1 MKIKVR
7 LSDAGLRDAERQI
20 QEYKTTLNQKAQEF
34 ARALAQKGID
44 VATVRFANAQY
55 AGDND
60 VTVKRD
66 PVQTSNG
73 FAIVAHGKAAAFI
86 EFGTGVTH
94 QGWGAAGT
102 VGPLPL
108 PDNIGEHG
116 TYGKENGK
124 HKRWYYYGDPGNAGT
139 YVDTVPGKGQ
149 LNYTSG
155 NDAAMAMWGAVEE
168 MASQVEA
175 TWREVWN
182 S

>member
-20 QEYKTTLNQKAQEF
+20 QEYKATLNKKAQEF
-34 ARALAQKGID
+34 AKALADKGLD
-44 VATVRFANAQY
+44 VAKVRFANAQY

-60 VTVKRD
+60 VTVEHD
-66 PVQTSNG
+66 PVQTPNG
-73 FAIVAHGKAAAFI
+73 FAIVAHGKAVAFI
-86 EFGTGVTH
+86 EFGTGVSH
-94 QGWGAAGT
+94 SAYGGE
-102 VGPLPL
+102 L
-108 PDNIGEHG
+108 PDGVGKHG
-116 TYGKENGK
+116 TYGKGNGQ
-124 HKRWYYYGDPGNAGT
+124 HKRWYYYGESGNAGT
-139 YVDTVPGKGQ
+139 PVKQVDGKGQ

-155 NDAAMAMWGAVEE
+155 NEPAMAMWGAVEE

>member
-7 LSDAGLRDAERQI
+7 LSDAGLKQAEEDIRK
-20 QEYKTTLNQKAQEF
+20 YKTTLNQKAQLF
-34 ARALAQKGID
+34 ARALADKGLA
-44 VATVRFANAQY
+44 VAKIRFSNAQY
-55 AGDND
+55 AGKND
-60 VTVKRD
+60 VKCEVS
-66 PVQTSNG
+66 QNGTSCTILAEG
-73 FAIVAHGKAAAFI
+73 QAVAHI

-124 HKRWYYYGDPGNAGT
+124 HKRWYYYGESGNAGT
-139 YVDTVPGKGQ
+139 PVKEVDGNGQ

>member
-20 QEYKTTLNQKAQEF
+20 QEYKATLNQKAQEF
-34 ARALAQKGID
+34 AKALAQKGID

-60 VTVKRD
+60 VTVERD
-66 PVQTSNG
+66 PVQTPNG
-73 FAIVAHGKAAAFI
+73 FAIVAYGKAVAFI
-86 EFGTGVTH
+86 EFGTGVMH
-94 QGWGAAGT
+94 SAYSGELPAG
-102 VGPLPL
+102 V
-108 PDNIGEHG
+108 GEHG

-124 HKRWYYYGDPGNAGT
+124 HKRWYYYGESGNAGT
-139 YVDTVPGKGQ
+139 PVKEVDGKGQ

-175 TWREVWN
+175 TWREVW
-182 S
+182 SS

>member
-1 MKIKVR
+1 MR

-20 QEYKTTLNQKAQEF
+20 QKHKTTLNKKAQEV
-34 ARALAQKGID
+34 AKALADKGLD
-44 VATVRFANAQY
+44 VAKVRFANAQY
-55 AGDND
+55 AGSND
-60 VTVKRD
+60 VSCRVE
-66 PVQTSNG
+66 QNG
-73 FAIVAHGKAAAFI
+73 NICTIVAEGKAVAHI

-124 HKRWYYYGDPGNAGT
+124 HKRWYYYGESGNAGT

>member
-20 QEYKTTLNQKAQEF
+20 QEYKTTLNKKAQEF
-34 ARALAQKGID
+34 AKALAQKGID

-60 VTVKRD
+60 VTVEHD
-66 PVQTSNG
+66 PVQTPNG
-73 FAIVAHGKAAAFI
+73 FAIVAHGKAVAFI
-86 EFGTGVTH
+86 EFGTGVMH
-94 QGWGAAGT
+94 SAYGGE
-102 VGPLPL
+102 LPN
-108 PDNIGEHG
+108 DVGEHG

-124 HKRWYYYGDPGNAGT
+124 HKRWYYYGESGNAGT
-139 YVDTVPGKGQ
+139 PVKEVDGKGQ

>member
-20 QEYKTTLNQKAQEF
+20 QEYKTTLNKKAQEF
-34 ARALAQKGID
+34 AKALAQKGID

-60 VTVKRD
+60 VTVEHD
-66 PVQTSNG
+66 PVQTPNG
-73 FAIVAHGKAAAFI
+73 FAIVAHGKAVAFI
-86 EFGTGVTH
+86 EFGTGVMH
-94 QGWGAAGT
+94 SAYGGE
-102 VGPLPL
+102 L
-108 PDNIGEHG
+108 PDGVGEHG
-116 TYGKENGK
+116 TYGKGNGQ
-124 HKRWYYYGDPGNAGT
+124 HKRWYYYGETGNAGT
-139 YVDTVPGKGQ
+139 PVKEVDGKGQ

-155 NDAAMAMWGAVEE
+155 NEPAMAMWGAVEE

>member
-60 VTVKRD
+60 VTVERD
-66 PVQTSNG
+66 PVQTPNG
-73 FAIVAHGKAAAFI
+73 FAIVAHGKAVAFI
-86 EFGTGVTH
+86 EFGTGVSH
-94 QGWGAAGT
+94 SAYGGE
-102 VGPLPL
+102 L
-108 PDNIGEHG
+108 PDGVGEHG
-116 TYGKENGK
+116 TYGNGNGQ
-124 HKRWYYYGDPGNAGT
+124 HKRWYYYGEPGNAGT
-139 YVDTVPGKGQ
+139 PVKQVDGKGQ

-155 NDAAMAMWGAVEE
+155 NEPAMAMWGAVEE

>member
-34 ARALAQKGID
+34 VRALADKGLD
-44 VATVRFANAQY
+44 VAKVRFANAEY
-55 AGDND
+55 AGSND
-60 VTVKRD
+60 VSCRVE
-66 PVQTSNG
+66 QNG
-73 FAIVAHGKAAAFI
+73 NTCTIVAEGKSVAFI
-86 EFGTGVTH
+86 EFGTGAHHNGYGGELPPGV
-94 QGWGAAGT
+94 GA
-102 VGPLPL
+102 
-108 PDNIGEHG
+108 HG
-116 TYGKENGK
+116 SYGKGQGANR
-124 HKRWYYYGDPGNAGT
+124 RWYYYGESGNAGAPVKQ
-139 YVDTVPGKGQ
+139 VDGKGQ

-155 NDAAMAMWGAVEE
+155 NEPAMAMWGAVEE

>member
-20 QEYKTTLNQKAQEF
+20 QEYKATLNQKAQEF
-34 ARALAQKGID
+34 AKALAKKGID

-60 VTVKRD
+60 VTVEHD
-66 PVQTSNG
+66 PVQTPNG
-73 FAIVAHGKAAAFI
+73 FAIVAHGKAVAFI
-86 EFGTGVTH
+86 EFGTGVMH
-94 QGWGAAGT
+94 SAYGGE
-102 VGPLPL
+102 L
-108 PDNIGEHG
+108 PDGVGEHG

-149 LNYTSG
+149 LNYTDG
-155 NDAAMAMWGAVEE
+155 NEPAMAMWGAVEE

-175 TWREVWN
+175 TWREVW
-182 S
+182 SS

>member
-20 QEYKTTLNQKAQEF
+20 QEYKTTLNKK
-34 ARALAQKGID
+34 ARALAFRLSWLGLE
-44 VATVRFANAQY
+44 VAKVRFANAEY
-55 AGDND
+55 AGSND
-60 VTVKRD
+60 VKCHINQKDKTC
-66 PVQTSNG
+66 T
-73 FAIVAHGKAAAFI
+73 IVAEGKSVAFI

-94 QGWGAAGT
+94 LGWGAAGT

-124 HKRWYYYGDPGNAGT
+124 HKRWYYYGESGNAGT
-139 YVDTVPGKGQ
+139 PVKEVDGKGQ

>member
-7 LSDAGLRDAERQI
+7 LSDAGLRDTERQI

-34 ARALAQKGID
+34 AKALAQKGID

-60 VTVKRD
+60 VTVEHD
-66 PVQTSNG
+66 PVQTPNG
-73 FAIVAHGKAAAFI
+73 FAIVAHGKAVAFI
-86 EFGTGVTH
+86 EFGTGVSH
-94 QGWGAAGT
+94 SAYGGE
-102 VGPLPL
+102 L
-108 PDNIGEHG
+108 PDGVGEHG
-116 TYGKENGK
+116 TYGKGNGQ
-124 HKRWYYYGDPGNAGT
+124 HKRWYYYGESGNAGT
-139 YVDTVPGKGQ
+139 PVKQVDGKGQ

>member
-20 QEYKTTLNQKAQEF
+20 QEYKATLNKKAQEF
-34 ARALAQKGID
+34 AKALADKGLD
-44 VATVRFANAQY
+44 VAEVRFANAEY
-55 AGDND
+55 AGNND
-60 VTVKRD
+60 VSCRVE
-66 PVQTSNG
+66 QNG
-73 FAIVAHGKAAAFI
+73 STCTIIAEGKAVAFI
-86 EFGTGVTH
+86 EFGTGIHHNGYGGELPPGV
-94 QGWGAAGT
+94 GA
-102 VGPLPL
+102 
-108 PDNIGEHG
+108 HG
-116 TYGKENGK
+116 SYGKGQGANR
-124 HKRWYYYGDPGNAGT
+124 RWYYYGESGNAGT
-139 YVDTVPGKGQ
+139 PVKQVDGKGQ

>member
-20 QEYKTTLNQKAQEF
+20 QEYKTTLNKKAQEF
-34 ARALAQKGID
+34 AKALADKGLD
-44 VATVRFANAQY
+44 VAKVRFANAQY
-55 AGDND
+55 AGSND
-60 VTVKRD
+60 VSCHVE
-66 PVQTSNG
+66 QNG
-73 FAIVAHGKAAAFI
+73 AACSIIAEGKSVAFI
-86 EFGTGVTH
+86 EFGTGVMH
-94 QGWGAAGT
+94 SAYGGE
-102 VGPLPL
+102 L
-108 PDNIGEHG
+108 PDGVGEHG

-124 HKRWYYYGDPGNAGT
+124 RKRWYYYGESGNAGKPVKE
-139 YVDTVPGKGQ
+139 VDGKGQ

-155 NDAAMAMWGAVEE
+155 NEPAMAMWGAVEE

>member
-20 QEYKTTLNQKAQEF
+20 QEYKTTLNKKAQEF
-34 ARALAQKGID
+34 AKALAQKGID

-60 VTVKRD
+60 VTVEHD
-66 PVQTSNG
+66 PVQTPNG
-73 FAIVAHGKAAAFI
+73 FAIVAHGKAVAFI
-86 EFGTGVTH
+86 EFGTGVMH
-94 QGWGAAGT
+94 SAYGGE
-102 VGPLPL
+102 L
-108 PDNIGEHG
+108 PDGVGEHG
-116 TYGKENGK
+116 TYGKGNGQ
-124 HKRWYYYGDPGNAGT
+124 HKRWYYYGESGNAGT
-139 YVDTVPGKGQ
+139 PVKEVDGKGQ

-155 NDAAMAMWGAVEE
+155 NEPAMAMWGAVEE

>member
-20 QEYKTTLNQKAQEF
+20 QEYKTTLNKKARAF
-34 ARALAQKGID
+34 AKALAQKGID
-44 VATVRFANAQY
+44 VATVKFANAQY

-60 VTVKRD
+60 VTVEHD
-66 PVQTSNG
+66 PVQTPNG
-73 FAIVAHGKAAAFI
+73 FAIVAHGKAVAFI
-86 EFGTGVTH
+86 EFGTGVMH
-94 QGWGAAGT
+94 SAYGGE
-102 VGPLPL
+102 L
-108 PDNIGEHG
+108 PDGVGEHG

-139 YVDTVPGKGQ
+139 YVDIVPGKGQ

-168 MASQVEA
+168 MASQIEA

>member
-20 QEYKTTLNQKAQEF
+20 QEYKTTLNKKAQEF
-34 ARALAQKGID
+34 AKALADKGLD
-44 VATVRFANAQY
+44 VAKVRFANAQY
-55 AGDND
+55 AGSND
-60 VTVKRD
+60 VSCHVE
-66 PVQTSNG
+66 QNG
-73 FAIVAHGKAAAFI
+73 NTCTIIAEGKAVAFI
-86 EFGTGVTH
+86 EFGTGVMH
-94 QGWGAAGT
+94 SAYGGE
-102 VGPLPL
+102 LPN
-108 PDNIGEHG
+108 DVGEHG

-124 HKRWYYYGDPGNAGT
+124 HKRWYYYGESGNAGT
-139 YVDTVPGKGQ
+139 PVKEVDGKGQ

>member
-20 QEYKTTLNQKAQEF
+20 QEYKTTLNQKAQEL

-44 VATVRFANAQY
+44 VATVKFANAQY

-60 VTVKRD
+60 VTVEHD
-66 PVQTSNG
+66 PVQAPNG
-73 FAIVAHGKAAAFI
+73 FAIVAHGKAVAFI
-86 EFGTGVTH
+86 EFGTGVSH
-94 QGWGAAGT
+94 SAYSGELPAG
-102 VGPLPL
+102 V
-108 PDNIGEHG
+108 GEHG
-116 TYGKENGK
+116 TYGKGNGQ
-124 HKRWYYYGDPGNAGT
+124 HKRWYYYGESGNAGT
-139 YVDTVPGKGQ
+139 PVKTVDGKGQ
-149 LNYTSG
+149 LNYTDG
-155 NDAAMAMWGAVEE
+155 NEPAMAMWGAVEE

>member
-20 QEYKTTLNQKAQEF
+20 QVYKATLNQKAQEF
-34 ARALAQKGID
+34 AKALAQKGID

-60 VTVKRD
+60 VAVEHD
-66 PVQTSNG
+66 PVQTPNG
-73 FAIVAHGKAAAFI
+73 FAIVAHGKAVAFI
-86 EFGTGVTH
+86 EFGTGFMH
-94 QGWGAAGT
+94 SAYGGE
-102 VGPLPL
+102 LP
-108 PDNIGEHG
+108 NGVGEHG

-124 HKRWYYYGDPGNAGT
+124 HKRWYYYGESGNAGT
-139 YVDTVPGKGQ
+139 PVKEVDGKGQ

-168 MASQVEA
+168 MASQVET
-175 TWREVWN
+175 TWREVW
-182 S
+182 SS

>member
-20 QEYKTTLNQKAQEF
+20 QEYKTTLNKKAQEF
-34 ARALAQKGID
+34 AKVLAQKGID

-60 VTVKRD
+60 VTVEHD
-66 PVQTSNG
+66 PVQTPNG
-73 FAIVAHGKAAAFI
+73 FAIVAHGKAVAFI
-86 EFGTGVTH
+86 EFGIGVMH
-94 QGWGAAGT
+94 SAYGGE
-102 VGPLPL
+102 L
-108 PDNIGEHG
+108 PDGVGEHG
-116 TYGKENGK
+116 TYGKGNGQ
-124 HKRWYYYGDPGNAGT
+124 HKRWYYYGESGNAGT
-139 YVDTVPGKGQ
+139 PVKEVDGKGQ
-149 LNYTSG
+149 LNYTDG
-155 NDAAMAMWGAVEE
+155 NEPAMAMWGAVEE

>member
-20 QEYKTTLNQKAQEF
+20 QEYKTTLNKKAQEF
-34 ARALAQKGID
+34 AKALAQKGID

-60 VTVKRD
+60 VTVEHD
-66 PVQTSNG
+66 PVQTPNG
-73 FAIVAHGKAAAFI
+73 FAIVAHGKAVAFI
-86 EFGTGVTH
+86 EFGTGVMH
-94 QGWGAAGT
+94 SAYGGE
-102 VGPLPL
+102 L
-108 PDNIGEHG
+108 PDGVGEHG
-116 TYGKENGK
+116 TYGKGNGQ
-124 HKRWYYYGDPGNAGT
+124 HKRWYYYGETGNAGT
-139 YVDTVPGKGQ
+139 PVKEVGGKGQ

-155 NDAAMAMWGAVEE
+155 NEPAMAMWGAVEE

>member
-7 LSDAGLRDAERQI
+7 LNDAGLRDAERQI

-55 AGDND
+55 AGNND
-60 VTVKRD
+60 VTVERD
-66 PVQTSNG
+66 PVQTPNG
-73 FAIVAHGKAAAFI
+73 FAIVAHGKAVAFI
-86 EFGTGVTH
+86 EFGTGVSH
-94 QGWGAAGT
+94 SAYGGELPAG
-102 VGPLPL
+102 V
-108 PDNIGEHG
+108 GEHG
-116 TYGKENGK
+116 TYGKGNGQ
-124 HKRWYYYGDPGNAGT
+124 HKRWYYYGESGNAGT
-139 YVDTVPGKGQ
+139 PVKQVDGKGQ
-149 LNYTSG
+149 LNYTDG
-155 NDAAMAMWGAVEE
+155 NEPAMAMWGAVEE

>member
-20 QEYKTTLNQKAQEF
+20 QEYKATLNKKAQEF
-34 ARALAQKGID
+34 AKALADKGLD
-44 VATVRFANAQY
+44 VAKVRFANAQY
-55 AGDND
+55 AGSND
-60 VTVKRD
+60 VSCHVE
-66 PVQTSNG
+66 QNES
-73 FAIVAHGKAAAFI
+73 ACSIIAEGKSVAFI
-86 EFGTGVTH
+86 EFGTGVMH
-94 QGWGAAGT
+94 SAYGGE
-102 VGPLPL
+102 LP
-108 PDNIGEHG
+108 NGVGEHG

-124 HKRWYYYGDPGNAGT
+124 HKRWYYYGESGNAGT
-139 YVDTVPGKGQ
+139 PVNEVDGKGQ
-149 LNYTSG
+149 LNYTDG